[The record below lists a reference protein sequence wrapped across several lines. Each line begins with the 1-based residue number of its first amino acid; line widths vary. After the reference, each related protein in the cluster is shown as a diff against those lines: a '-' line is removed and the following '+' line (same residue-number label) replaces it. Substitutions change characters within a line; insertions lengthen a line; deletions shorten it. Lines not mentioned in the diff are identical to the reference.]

1 MSKENVKS
9 FFGELQKNPAL
20 KEKFMTAMKE
30 SNDESVKKMTVT
42 IVDFA
47 KANGFSFCEK
57 DLMELHAELMDSSND
72 NGELSDDDLLKAAGG
87 VSKGLLV
94 GASVASVGLFCAV
107 GSAVFD
113 IRGGKGACKE
123 FMKGD

>member
-1 MSKENVKS
+1 MSKETVKK
-9 FFGELQKNPAL
+9 FFEELAKSQPL
-20 KEKFMTAMKE
+20 REKFMTAMKE
-30 SNDESVKKMTVT
+30 SHEENVKKMTVT
-42 IVDFA
+42 VVDFA
-47 KANGFSFCEK
+47 KSSGFSFGEN
-57 DLMELHAELMDSSND
+57 DLIELHAELMDSAND

-87 VSKGLLV
+87 VSKGLLA

-107 GSAVFD
+107 GSAVFE